1 MAPKRGSKAA
11 PAAAAAATP
20 ASGSEASSP
29 SAGPAATAEAE
40 LLKACDKALQG
51 VRSGIK
57 KSGKA
62 VADLLDKRPCSLT
75 YRALSAAHLISA
87 LLEPANAKKHLAA
100 ACAVSSKGVSAY
112 PSCLHL
118 EVLNANAHFRR
129 AHALIHAYA
138 TEVLSGSGLTQ
149 CEPLEAESGA
159 ASEALQTLAAKLLN
173 ADFSAATLYV
183 LEQEKRMASRHPDGV
198 SALEYRRDLKLIN
211 EE

>member
-20 ASGSEASSP
+20 AAASVLSSP
-29 SAGPAATAEAE
+29 AAGTAASAEAE

-57 KSGKA
+57 KSAKA

-75 YRALSAAHLISA
+75 YRAQSAAHLISA

-100 ACAVSSKGVSAY
+100 ACAVSSKGVSAD
-112 PSCLHL
+112 PGCLHL
-118 EVLNANAHFRR
+118 EVMNLNAHFRR
-129 AHALIHAYA
+129 AYLLVDAFA
-138 TEVLSGSGLTQ
+138 TEVLGGSGLTQ
-149 CEPLEAESGA
+149 YEVLKAESDA
-159 ASEALQTLAAKLLN
+159 AYEALQTFAAKLAN

-183 LEQEKRMASRHPDGV
+183 LEQEKRMACRHPDGF
-198 SALEYRRDLKLIN
+198 SALEYRRELKVIN
-211 EE
+211 NE